1 MACGVEMGFAIH
13 YLTQIQVRLLTPSP
27 TNQRINESGV
37 IKMTDPTL
45 LETVSAQ
52 IKNKYDVL
60 EKAYRLNEL
69 ITRLE
74 MFVQD
79 EVTDVDERN
88 TAFTK
93 LAQVHYACKR
103 SLSE

>member
-1 MACGVEMGFAIH
+1 M
-13 YLTQIQVRLLTPSP
+13 
-27 TNQRINESGV
+27 TN
-37 IKMTDPTL
+37 PTL

-52 IKNKYDVL
+52 IKNRYDTL

-69 ITRLE
+69 IARLE
-74 MFVQD
+74 MFIQD
-79 EVTDVDERN
+79 EVTDIDERN

-93 LAQVHYACKR
+93 LAQVRGACER